1 MSNVNKKL
9 VIAIGA
15 VALVVIIFI
24 GIMCMQFKGE
34 KIAKNTYVNGVN
46 IGKLTKSQAKQ
57 ELAKKYKLENVD
69 FNYNDKS
76 WKVKSKDLN
85 LSTDLDKTVENAYNL
100 NRKSAFF
107 GNLSKT
113 ISANFGKKSNLVVVI
128 NYDKNKLKA
137 EMEKIAKE
145 IDVDVKDATLDI
157 SGEKVKVIPDSDG
170 LKMDISKSMENFDNQ
185 TKKGNYKN
193 ELVVKATPAKVKK
206 EQLAN
211 IDTNLGTYSTTFKT
225 SQINRSINIKLAT
238 DNISNVLLMPGE
250 TFSFN
255 KHTGKRSKENGYK
268 SAPVIMEGE
277 MEEDYGGG
285 VCQVSSTLYNSVLY
299 AGLEIVNVKKNHTIP
314 SSYVPKGRD
323 ATVADS
329 GIDFL
334 FKNNLKHPVYIKN
347 YVSGNQIVCN
357 IYGSAEDKQNITIS
371 TKLDGVSQTTMKR
384 VNDPTMPKGKEKVDK
399 SGRNAY
405 SVSTY
410 RTFNDANGKKIKTE
424 KIANSYYP
432 KKEGIILVGTM
443 EPKPEEKP
451 NTDENKNNQNTNNQ
465 NPNNQQ
471 KPETPPTDNKPNETQ
486 PQPQA

>member
-113 ISANFGKKSNLVVVI
+113 ISANFGKKSNLVVAI

-299 AGLEIVNVKKNHTIP
+299 AGLEIVNVKNHTIP

-451 NTDENKNNQNTNNQ
+451 NTDENKNNK

>member
-24 GIMCMQFKGE
+24 GIMCIQFKGE

-57 ELAKKYKLENVD
+57 ELAKKYKLENVE

-76 WKVKSKDLN
+76 WKVKSKGLN

-100 NRKSAFF
+100 NRKSGFF

-225 SQINRSINIKLAT
+225 SQINRSINIRLAT

-299 AGLEIVNVKKNHTIP
+299 AGLEIVNVKNHTIP

-451 NTDENKNNQNTNNQ
+451 NTDENKDNQNTNNQ

>member
-113 ISANFGKKSNLVVVI
+113 ISANFGKKSNLVVAI

-299 AGLEIVNVKKNHTIP
+299 AGLEIVNVKNHTIP

-471 KPETPPTDNKPNETQ
+471 KPETPATDNKPNETQ

>member
-1 MSNVNKKL
+1 
-9 VIAIGA
+9 
-15 VALVVIIFI
+15 
-24 GIMCMQFKGE
+24 
-34 KIAKNTYVNGVN
+34 
-46 IGKLTKSQAKQ
+46 
-57 ELAKKYKLENVD
+57 
-69 FNYNDKS
+69 
-76 WKVKSKDLN
+76 
-85 LSTDLDKTVENAYNL
+85 ENAYNL

-113 ISANFGKKSNLVVVI
+113 ISANFGKKSNLVVAI

-299 AGLEIVNVKKNHTIP
+299 AGLEIVNVKNHTIP

>member
-24 GIMCMQFKGE
+24 GIMCIQFKGE

-57 ELAKKYKLENVD
+57 ELAKKYKLENVE

-100 NRKSAFF
+100 NRKSGFF

-193 ELVVKATPAKVKK
+193 KLVVKATPAKVKK

-299 AGLEIVNVKKNHTIP
+299 AGLEIVNVKNHTIP

-451 NTDENKNNQNTNNQ
+451 NTDENKDNQNTNNQ

>member
-1 MSNVNKKL
+1 
-9 VIAIGA
+9 A

-34 KIAKNTYVNGVN
+34 KIAKKTYSNGIKN
-46 IGKLTKSQAKQ
+46 GKINKSQAKK
-57 ELAKKYKLENVD
+57 ELAKKYKLEKGD
-69 FNYNDKS
+69 FNYNEKS

-113 ISANFGKKSNLVVVI
+113 ISANFGKKSNLVVAI

-299 AGLEIVNVKKNHTIP
+299 AGLEIVNVKNHTIP

>member
-1 MSNVNKKL
+1 
-9 VIAIGA
+9 
-15 VALVVIIFI
+15 
-24 GIMCMQFKGE
+24 
-34 KIAKNTYVNGVN
+34 
-46 IGKLTKSQAKQ
+46 
-57 ELAKKYKLENVD
+57 
-69 FNYNDKS
+69 
-76 WKVKSKDLN
+76 
-85 LSTDLDKTVENAYNL
+85 
-100 NRKSAFF
+100 
-107 GNLSKT
+107 KT
-113 ISANFGKKSNLVVVI
+113 ISANFGKKSNLVVAI

-299 AGLEIVNVKKNHTIP
+299 AGLEIVNVKNHTIP

>member
-1 MSNVNKKL
+1 
-9 VIAIGA
+9 
-15 VALVVIIFI
+15 
-24 GIMCMQFKGE
+24 
-34 KIAKNTYVNGVN
+34 
-46 IGKLTKSQAKQ
+46 
-57 ELAKKYKLENVD
+57 
-69 FNYNDKS
+69 
-76 WKVKSKDLN
+76 DLN

-299 AGLEIVNVKKNHTIP
+299 AGLEIVNVKNHTIP

>member
-107 GNLSKT
+107 GNLSK
-113 ISANFGKKSNLVVVI
+113 
-128 NYDKNKLKA
+128 
-137 EMEKIAKE
+137 

-299 AGLEIVNVKKNHTIP
+299 AGLEIVNVKNHTIP

>member
-299 AGLEIVNVKKNHTIP
+299 AGLEIVNVKNHTIP

-410 RTFNDANGKKIKTE
+410 RTFNDAMVKKLKL
-424 KIANSYYP
+424 
-432 KKEGIILVGTM
+432 KK
-443 EPKPEEKP
+443 
-451 NTDENKNNQNTNNQ
+451 
-465 NPNNQQ
+465 
-471 KPETPPTDNKPNETQ
+471 
-486 PQPQA
+486 

>member
-113 ISANFGKKSNLVVVI
+113 ISANFGKKSNLVVAI

-255 KHTGKRSKENGYK
+255 KHPGKRSKENGYK

-299 AGLEIVNVKKNHTIP
+299 AGLEIVNVKNHTIP

>member
-24 GIMCMQFKGE
+24 GIMCIQFKGE

-57 ELAKKYKLENVD
+57 ELAKKYKLENVE

-100 NRKSAFF
+100 NRKSGFF

-157 SGEKVKVIPDSDG
+157 SGGKVKVIPDSDG

-299 AGLEIVNVKKNHTIP
+299 AGLEIVNVKNHTIP

>member
-100 NRKSAFF
+100 NRKSGFF

-299 AGLEIVNVKKNHTIP
+299 AGLEIVNVKNHTIP

-465 NPNNQQ
+465 NTNNQQ

>member
-100 NRKSAFF
+100 NRKSGFF

-113 ISANFGKKSNLVVVI
+113 ISANFGRKSNLVVVI

-299 AGLEIVNVKKNHTIP
+299 AGLEIVNVKNHTIP

-465 NPNNQQ
+465 NTNNQQ

>member
-255 KHTGKRSKENGYK
+255 NHTVKRSKENGYK

-299 AGLEIVNVKKNHTIP
+299 AGLEIVNVKNHTIP

>member
-1 MSNVNKKL
+1 MNKKL

-100 NRKSAFF
+100 NRKSGFF

-113 ISANFGKKSNLVVVI
+113 ISANFGRKSNLVVVI

-299 AGLEIVNVKKNHTIP
+299 AGLEIVNVKNHTIP

>member
-24 GIMCMQFKGE
+24 GIMCIQFKGD

-57 ELAKKYKLENVD
+57 ELAKKYKLENVE

-100 NRKSAFF
+100 NRKSGFF

-299 AGLEIVNVKKNHTIP
+299 AGLEIVNVKNHTIP

-451 NTDENKNNQNTNNQ
+451 NTDENKDNQNTNNQ

>member
-1 MSNVNKKL
+1 
-9 VIAIGA
+9 
-15 VALVVIIFI
+15 
-24 GIMCMQFKGE
+24 
-34 KIAKNTYVNGVN
+34 
-46 IGKLTKSQAKQ
+46 KSQAKQ

-113 ISANFGKKSNLVVVI
+113 ISANFGKKSNLVVAI

-299 AGLEIVNVKKNHTIP
+299 AGLEIVNVKNHTIP

>member
-113 ISANFGKKSNLVVVI
+113 ISANFGKKSNLVVAI

-299 AGLEIVNVKKNHTIP
+299 AGLEIVNVKNHTIP

-384 VNDPTMPKGKEKVDK
+384 VNDTTMPKGKEKVDK

>member
-34 KIAKNTYVNGVN
+34 KIAKNTYVNGVD

-100 NRKSAFF
+100 NRKSSFF

-113 ISANFGKKSNLVVVI
+113 ISTNFGKKSNLVVVI

-299 AGLEIVNVKKNHTIP
+299 AGLEIVNVKNHTIP

>member
-1 MSNVNKKL
+1 MNKKL

-24 GIMCMQFKGE
+24 GIMCIQFKGE

-57 ELAKKYKLENVD
+57 ELAKKYKLENVE

-100 NRKSAFF
+100 NRKSGFF

-299 AGLEIVNVKKNHTIP
+299 AGLEIVNVKNHTIP

-451 NTDENKNNQNTNNQ
+451 NIDENKNNQNTNNQ
-465 NPNNQQ
+465 NTNNQQ

>member
-1 MSNVNKKL
+1 MINVNKKL

-15 VALVVIIFI
+15 VALVVVVFV

-34 KIAKNTYVNGVN
+34 KIAKNTYVNGIS
-46 IGKLTKSQAKQ
+46 IGGLTKSQAKQ
-57 ELAKKYKLENVD
+57 ELVKKYNLDNIE
-69 FNYNDKS
+69 FNYNDRN
-76 WKVKSKDLN
+76 WKVKSQDLN
-85 LSTDLDKTVENAYNL
+85 LSADLDKTVENAYNL
-100 NRKSAFF
+100 NRKNGFF
-107 GNLSKT
+107 SNLSKT
-113 ISANFGKKSNLVVVI
+113 ISANFGKKSNLVVVT
-128 NYDKNKLKA
+128 NYDKNKLKT

-145 IDVDVKDATLDI
+145 IDVEVKDATIDI
-157 SGEKVKVIPDSDG
+157 SSEKVKVVPDSDG
-170 LKMDISKSMENFDNQ
+170 LKMDISKSMNSFDSQ
-185 TKKGNYKN
+185 VKKGKYTNK
-193 ELVVKATPAKVKK
+193 LIVKATPAKIKK

-211 IDTNLGTYSTTFKT
+211 IDTNLGKYATTFKT
-225 SQINRSINIKLAT
+225 SQVNRSINIKLAT
-238 DNISNVLLMPGE
+238 DSISNILLMPGE

-255 KHTGKRSKENGYK
+255 ELTGKRSKENGYK
-268 SAPVIMEGE
+268 SAPVIVEGE
-277 MEEDYGGG
+277 MEDDYGGG

-299 AGLEIVNVKKNHTIP
+299 AGLEITNVKNHTIP

-334 FKNNLKHPVYIKN
+334 FKNNLKHPIYIKN

-357 IYGSAEDKQNITIS
+357 IYGSADDKQNITIS

-384 VNDPTMPKGKEKVDK
+384 VNDSSMPKGKEKVDK
-399 SGRNAY
+399 NGRNAY

-451 NTDENKNNQNTNNQ
+451 KPEENKDNQNTDNK
-465 NPNNQQ
+465 P
-471 KPETPPTDNKPNETQ
+471 KPETPPTDNKPSETQ

>member
-113 ISANFGKKSNLVVVI
+113 ISANFGKKSNLVVAI

-299 AGLEIVNVKKNHTIP
+299 AGLEIVNVKNHTIP

-471 KPETPPTDNKPNETQ
+471 KPEIPPTDNKPNETQ

>member
-15 VALVVIIFI
+15 VALVAIIFI

-57 ELAKKYKLENVD
+57 ELAKKYKLENVE

-100 NRKSAFF
+100 NRKSGFF

-113 ISANFGKKSNLVVVI
+113 ISVNFGKKSNLVVVI

-193 ELVVKATPAKVKK
+193 ELVVKVTPAKVKK

-238 DNISNVLLMPGE
+238 DSISNVLLMPGE

-299 AGLEIVNVKKNHTIP
+299 AGLEIVNVKNHTIP

-465 NPNNQQ
+465 NSNNQQ

>member
-170 LKMDISKSMENFDNQ
+170 LKMHISKSMENFDNQ

-299 AGLEIVNVKKNHTIP
+299 SGLEIVNVKNHTIP

>member
-24 GIMCMQFKGE
+24 GIMCIQFKGE

-57 ELAKKYKLENVD
+57 ELAKKYKLENVE

-100 NRKSAFF
+100 NRKSGFF

-137 EMEKIAKE
+137 EMEKIGKE

-299 AGLEIVNVKKNHTIP
+299 AGLEIVNVKNHTIP

-451 NTDENKNNQNTNNQ
+451 NTDENKDNQNTNNQ

>member
-299 AGLEIVNVKKNHTIP
+299 AGLEIVNVKNHTIP

-410 RTFNDANGKKIKTE
+410 RTFNDSNCKKIKTE
-424 KIANSYYP
+424 KISNSYYP

>member
-1 MSNVNKKL
+1 NVNKKL

-113 ISANFGKKSNLVVVI
+113 ISANFGKKSNLVVAI

-299 AGLEIVNVKKNHTIP
+299 AGLEIVNVKNHTIP

-451 NTDENKNNQNTNNQ
+451 NTDENKNNQN
-465 NPNNQQ
+465 PNNQQ

>member
-15 VALVVIIFI
+15 VALVAIIFI

-34 KIAKNTYVNGVN
+34 KIAKNTYVNGVD

-57 ELAKKYKLENVD
+57 ELAKKYKLENVE

-100 NRKSAFF
+100 NRKSSFF

-113 ISANFGKKSNLVVVI
+113 ISTNFGKKSNLVVVI

-157 SGEKVKVIPDSDG
+157 SGEKVRVIPDSDG

-206 EQLAN
+206 EQLTN
-211 IDTNLGTYSTTFKT
+211 IDTNLGTYSTIFKT

-299 AGLEIVNVKKNHTIP
+299 AGLEIVNVKNHTIP

>member
-1 MSNVNKKL
+1 MSNMNKKL

-15 VALVVIIFI
+15 VALVAIIFI

-57 ELAKKYKLENVD
+57 ELAKKYKLENVE

-100 NRKSAFF
+100 NRKSGFF

-113 ISANFGKKSNLVVVI
+113 ISANFGKKSNLVVVV

-170 LKMDISKSMENFDNQ
+170 LKMDVSKSMETFDNQ

-193 ELVVKATPAKVKK
+193 KLVVKATPAKVKK

-211 IDTNLGTYSTTFKT
+211 IDTNLGKYSTTFKT

-238 DNISNVLLMPGE
+238 DSISNILLMPGE

-255 KHTGKRSKENGYK
+255 EHTGKRSKENGYK

-299 AGLEIVNVKKNHTIP
+299 AGLEIVNVKNHTIP

-451 NTDENKNNQNTNNQ
+451 STDENKNNQNT
-465 NPNNQQ
+465 NNQQ
-471 KPETPPTDNKPNETQ
+471 KPETPPTDNKPNETP
-486 PQPQA
+486 PQPQD

>member
-113 ISANFGKKSNLVVVI
+113 ISANFGKKSNLVVAI

-299 AGLEIVNVKKNHTIP
+299 AGLEIVNVKNHTIP

-371 TKLDGVSQTTMKR
+371 TKLDSVSQTTMKR

>member
-299 AGLEIVNVKKNHTIP
+299 AGLEIVNTIP

>member
-113 ISANFGKKSNLVVVI
+113 ISANFGKKSNLVVAI

-185 TKKGNYKN
+185 TKKGNYNN

-299 AGLEIVNVKKNHTIP
+299 AGLEIVNVKNHTIP

>member
-24 GIMCMQFKGE
+24 GIMCIQFKGE

-57 ELAKKYKLENVD
+57 ELAKKYKLENVE

-100 NRKSAFF
+100 NRKSGFF

-299 AGLEIVNVKKNHTIP
+299 AGLEIVNVKNHTIP

-451 NTDENKNNQNTNNQ
+451 NIDENKNNQNTNNQ
-465 NPNNQQ
+465 NTNNQQ

>member
-285 VCQVSSTLYNSVLY
+285 GCQVSSTLYNSVLY
-299 AGLEIVNVKKNHTIP
+299 AGLEIVNVKNHTIP

-424 KIANSYYP
+424 KKAN
-432 KKEGIILVGTM
+432 
-443 EPKPEEKP
+443 
-451 NTDENKNNQNTNNQ
+451 
-465 NPNNQQ
+465 
-471 KPETPPTDNKPNETQ
+471 
-486 PQPQA
+486 

>member
-100 NRKSAFF
+100 NRKSGFF

-113 ISANFGKKSNLVVVI
+113 ISANFGRKSNLVVVI

-170 LKMDISKSMENFDNQ
+170 LKMDSSKSMENFENQ

-299 AGLEIVNVKKNHTIP
+299 AGLEIVNVKNHTIP

>member
-24 GIMCMQFKGE
+24 GIMCIQFKGE

-57 ELAKKYKLENVD
+57 ELAKKYKLENVE

-100 NRKSAFF
+100 NRKSGFF

-113 ISANFGKKSNLVVVI
+113 ISTNFGKKSNLVVVI

-299 AGLEIVNVKKNHTIP
+299 AGLEIVNVKNHTIP

-451 NTDENKNNQNTNNQ
+451 NIDENKNNQNTNNQ
-465 NPNNQQ
+465 NTNNQQ

>member
-113 ISANFGKKSNLVVVI
+113 ISANFGKKSNLVVAI

-206 EQLAN
+206 EQLAH

-299 AGLEIVNVKKNHTIP
+299 AGLEIVNVKNHTIP

>member
-113 ISANFGKKSNLVVVI
+113 ISANFGKKSNLVVAI

-299 AGLEIVNVKKNHTIP
+299 AGLEIVNVKNHTIP

-486 PQPQA
+486 SQPQA